1 MSILIK
7 NGKVIDPG
15 NQINGYFDIGIKNG
29 KIVEVSQVKKERYDL
44 VIDASGKLICPGFI
58 DAHVHLRVPGQS
70 HKETLLT
77 GTKAALKGG
86 FTSVATMPNTNPVI
100 DTTEKLITLK
110 EKIKKESL
118 INVLPIVSVT
128 INQAGKDL
136 VDFESLK
143 NQTVAFSDDGMA
155 IMDEKVLDHA
165 FQKLPE
171 KSVIISH
178 CEDFAVSKK
187 YTQGPWPC
195 VAESSIVERNLKVA
209 KKYNKRIHIAHI
221 SCEDSLTSIIE
232 AKKSGVKVTCEITP
246 HHFSLSSET
255 LDMQD
260 PYSKVNPP
268 IRSEH
273 HRKKMI
279 EGIKNGAVDIIAT
292 DHAPH
297 ERESKETSYEKASFG
312 ISGIE
317 YAFPLAYT
325 NLVEK
330 EKIPL
335 EQVIDMM
342 TRKPAEILGLN
353 SGNIGV
359 GAVADMVIIDL
370 SKEETIDSNKF
381 VSKGKNTPFNGYRV
395 KSTVEMTIKSGKI
408 KYQRSEKNE
417 Y

>member
-7 NGKVIDPG
+7 GGRVIDPG
-15 NQINGYFDIGIKNG
+15 NKINGYYDIGIQNS
-29 KIVEVSQVKKERYDL
+29 KIVEVTQESKESYDL
-44 VIDASGKLICPGFI
+44 VIDAREKIICPGFI
-58 DAHVHLRVPGQS
+58 DAHVHLRTPGQS

-77 GTKAALKGG
+77 GTKASLKGG
-86 FTSVATMPNTNPVI
+86 FTTVATMPNTNPVI
-100 DTTEKLITLK
+100 DTVEKLNDLK
-110 EKIKKESL
+110 EKIEKEAL

-128 INQAGKDL
+128 MNQAGQTL
-136 VDFESLK
+136 VDFESLA
-143 NQTVAFSDDGMA
+143 NETVAFSDDGMA
-155 IMDEKVLDHA
+155 IMDEKVLDDA

-171 KSVIISH
+171 KSIIISH

-195 VAESSIVERNLKVA
+195 SAESDIVKRNLEVA

-221 SCEDSLTSIIE
+221 SCEDSLNSIVK

-246 HHFSLSSET
+246 HHFSLSSEII
-255 LDMQD
+255 DIED

-268 IRSEH
+268 IRSEYQ
-273 HRKKMI
+273 RQKMV
-279 EGIKNGAVDIIAT
+279 EGIKNGDVDIIAT

-297 ERESKETSYEKASFG
+297 EKESKEVTYEKASFG

-317 YAFPLAYT
+317 YAFPLSYT

-335 EQVIDMM
+335 EQIIDMM
-342 TRKPAEILGLN
+342 TRKPAEILGIN
-353 SGNIGV
+353 SGCIGL
-359 GAVADMVIIDL
+359 GDIADLVIIDL
-370 SKEETIDSNKF
+370 LKEEKIDSNKF
-381 VSKGKNTPFNGYRV
+381 VSKGKNSPFNGYKV
-395 KSTVEMTIKSGKI
+395 KSAVEMTIKSGEI